1 MSVEVGQQA
10 PNFSLLNT
18 ERQPVTLES
27 LRGKPVI
34 LAFFPL
40 AFSPVCT
47 EEMCT
52 FRDTW
57 AELNGANAQVVGIS
71 VDSPFALRA
80 FAEAQKLQYPL
91 LSDFNKETS
100 AAFGVLNENLSG
112 VFKGVANRAIFV
124 IDANGKIAYRWVSE
138 DARVQPNYDEVKAKA
153 TKAL

>member
-34 LAFFPL
+34 LVFFPL

-52 FRDTW
+52 FRDAL
-57 AELNGANAQVVGIS
+57 AELNDANAQVVGVS
-71 VDSPFALRA
+71 VDSPFVLRA
-80 FAEAQKLQYPL
+80 FAEAQGLQYPL
-91 LSDFNKETS
+91 LSDFNKEAS
-100 AAFGVLNENLSG
+100 QAYGVLNENLLG
-112 VFKGVANRAIFV
+112 VFKGVANRSVFM
-124 IDANGKIAYRWVSE
+124 IDRNGKIAHKWVS
-138 DARVQPNYDEVKAKA
+138 DDPRVQPNYDEVKAKA
-153 TKAL
+153 KSL

>member
-47 EEMCT
+47 EELCT
-52 FRDTW
+52 FRDAL
-57 AELNGANAQVVGIS
+57 AELNSANAQVVGIS

-100 AAFGVLNENLSG
+100 QAYGVLNENLGG
-112 VFKGVANRAIFV
+112 VFKGVANRAVFV
-124 IDANGKIAYRWVSE
+124 IDRNGKIAHKWVSE
-138 DARVQPNYDEVKAKA
+138 DAKVQPNYDEVKAKA
-153 TKAL
+153 KAL

>member
-47 EEMCT
+47 EEMCI
-52 FRDTW
+52 FRDAL
-57 AELNGANAQVVGIS
+57 AELNDANAQVVGIS

-100 AAFGVLNENLSG
+100 QAYGVLNENLLG
-112 VFKGVANRAIFV
+112 VFKGVANRSVFV
-124 IDANGKIAYRWVSE
+124 IDANGKIAHKWVS
-138 DARVQPNYDEVKAKA
+138 DDPRVQPNYDEVKAKA
-153 TKAL
+153 KAL

>member
-47 EEMCT
+47 EELCT
-52 FRDTW
+52 FRDAL
-57 AELNGANAQVVGIS
+57 AELNDANAQVVGIS
-71 VDSPFALRA
+71 VDSPFSLRA

-91 LSDFNKETS
+91 LSDFNKEAS
-100 AAFGVLNENLSG
+100 QAYGVLNENLLG
-112 VFKGVANRAIFV
+112 VFKGVANRAVFV
-124 IDANGKIAYRWVSE
+124 IDAKGKIAHKWVSE
-138 DARVQPNYDEVKAKA
+138 DPRVQPNYDEVKAKA
-153 TKAL
+153 KAA

>member
-47 EEMCT
+47 EELCT
-52 FRDTW
+52 FRD
-57 AELNGANAQVVGIS
+57 ALSELNDANAQVIGIS
-71 VDSPFALRA
+71 VDSPFSLRA
-80 FAEAQKLQYPL
+80 FAEAQNLTYPL
-91 LSDFNKETS
+91 LSDFNKDRKS
-100 AAFGVLNENLSG
+100 V
-112 VFKGVANRAIFV
+112 V
-124 IDANGKIAYRWVSE
+124 
-138 DARVQPNYDEVKAKA
+138 
-153 TKAL
+153 